1 MRHVSVSGRR
11 TCSVRVGIVISA
23 LVYLAIGP
31 DARDRVTHREYFGLM
46 PSLAAQAP
54 APSYTY
60 TVIADVTN
68 CFNIGAPVLNN
79 EGEAAF
85 VANCGAPIGP
95 GGVVVRRGDG
105 GGPLAEIYTFGPSS
119 TFGVPEPVISIND
132 TGAVAFPGWTGSSSG
147 GLRSAILVGN
157 GGPVDTV
164 VDTDLHTQFKQVGRP
179 SINNS
184 GAVAFMAVT
193 TTTGYDSVVV
203 ATGGSFLTVAGPGS
217 FSPSIG
223 TLTGAREPTLN
234 NNGVVTFLGQGVSN
248 FAHFTGNGGA
258 LTTIVVGLSGSF
270 NGINDLGRVAFL
282 TNTGAVQIGDG
293 GPLRTVVPPGT
304 LLGLGGTTAINEAS
318 LVVFGA
324 QLPSGPHGVFIG
336 PNPITDTVVKVGD
349 VIPGFGTVITVGVGE
364 EAIND
369 LGQVAFVV
377 RCDRG
382 DGTFPWAI
390 VRADPIRAATT
401 TTLAAS
407 PSPGVLG
414 QPVTLTAT
422 VTATTGIPSG
432 PVEFFDGATSLG
444 TASLTSGV
452 ATLQTSALA
461 LGTHGLLADF
471 RGGSGSLPSLSPT
484 VPLTIIPPPPL
495 QAPTGL
501 VASSI
506 AGNVVTLRWT
516 IPTIGPTP
524 TNFVLE
530 GGLNPGEVLGSIP
543 TNSPFPIFTIAAP
556 TGAFYVRMH
565 ALAGAERSGPSNEIR
580 IFVNTS
586 TPPSPPADLLGLVN
600 GSSVSLTWRNTF
612 LGGPPTSNVVN
623 ITGAVTASHPVGAA
637 EGFTFSPVPG
647 GTYTFSVTAANSS
660 GASAASNPVTL
671 TLPGACSGAPLSPA
685 GFLAYTI
692 GNTIFVVWDS
702 AASGPAPAGYTLNVS
717 GAFVG
722 SFPTTSRTLSGTAGP
737 GSYGLSVLATN
748 ACGSSA
754 ATPVQTVSIP

>member
-11 TCSVRVGIVISA
+11 ACSVRVGIVISA
-23 LVYLAIGP
+23 LVYLATGS
-31 DARDRVTHREYFGLM
+31 DASDRVTHREYFGLM
-46 PSLAAQAP
+46 PSLAAQATP
-54 APSYTY
+54 PNYTY
-60 TVIADVTN
+60 TVIADVSN

-85 VANCGAPIGP
+85 AAQCSNGAI
-95 GGVVVRRGDG
+95 VVRRGDG
-105 GGPLAEIYTFGPSS
+105 GAGPLAEIYTFGPTSS
-119 TFGVPEPVISIND
+119 GFSLLEFLISIND
-132 TGAVAFPGWTGSSSG
+132 NGAVAFNGWTGSSG
-147 GLRSAILVGN
+147 GIRTAILVGD
-157 GGPVDTV
+157 GGPVNTV
-164 VDTDLHTQFKQVGRP
+164 VDTDLHTQFRQVGRP
-179 SINNS
+179 SINNA

-193 TTTGYDSVVV
+193 GTSGYDTVVV
-203 ATGGSFLTVAGPGS
+203 AHGGSFLTIAGPGS
-217 FSPSIG
+217 PTSSVGPLQFAI
-223 TLTGAREPTLN
+223 EPALN
-234 NNGVVTFLGQGVSN
+234 NNGVAAFVGQGTSGVGL
-248 FAHFTGNGGA
+248 FTGNGGA
-258 LTTIVVGLSGSF
+258 LTTISRNNPNVF
-270 NGINDLGRVAFL
+270 NGINDVGRVAFVG
-282 TNTGAVQIGDG
+282 NSAAVQMGDG
-293 GPLRTVVPPGT
+293 GPVRTVASTSTYHSFSGEGP
-304 LLGLGGTTAINEAS
+304 INGAS
-318 LVVFGA
+318 LVAFWARLASGA
-324 QLPSGPHGVFIG
+324 TGVFIG
-336 PNPITDTVVKVGD
+336 PDPTSDTVIKTGD
-349 VIPGFGTVITVGVGE
+349 VIPGLGTVTGVTLSE

-369 LGQVAFVV
+369 RGQVAIAVGYTPAGGGV
-377 RCDRG
+377 G
-382 DGTFPWAI
+382 VAI
-390 VRADPIRAATT
+390 VRADPIRAATA

-422 VTATTGIPSG
+422 VAATTGVASG
-432 PVEFFDGATSLG
+432 QVEFFDGATSLG
-444 TASLTSGV
+444 TAPVTNGV

-461 LGTHGLLADF
+461 LGAHGLLADF
-471 RGGSGSLPSLSPT
+471 KGSTGFLPSLSPG
-484 VPLTIIPPPPL
+484 VPLTINPPPPL

-501 VASSI
+501 LASSI
-506 AGNVVTLRWT
+506 VGNVVTLRWT
-516 IPTIGPTP
+516 IPAIGPAP

-556 TGAFYVRMH
+556 IGAFYVRMH

-580 IFVNTS
+580 IFVNTP

-612 LGGPPTSNVVN
+612 LGGPPTSNIVN

-671 TLPGACSGAPLSPA
+671 TFPGACSGAPLSPI

-702 AASGPAPAGYTLNVS
+702 AASGPAPTGYTLNVS

-722 SFPTTSRTLSGTAGP
+722 SFPTIGRTVSGTAGP

-748 ACGSSA
+748 ACGPSP